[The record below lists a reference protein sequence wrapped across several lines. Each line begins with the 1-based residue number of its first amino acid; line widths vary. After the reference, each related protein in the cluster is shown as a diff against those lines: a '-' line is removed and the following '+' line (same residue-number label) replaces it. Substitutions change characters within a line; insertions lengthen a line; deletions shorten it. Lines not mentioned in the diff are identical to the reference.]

1 MSDAAISGTI
11 LERIVERKREE
22 IQAGQQRYSLGE
34 LEAMAGNQGKAR
46 GFAKSLYASVAA
58 GRPAV
63 IAEVK
68 KASPSKGL
76 IREDFDPVDIAR
88 RYEGAGASALSVL
101 TDQDFFQGH
110 EDYLRA
116 ARNAVSLPVL
126 RKDFIIDPWQVFET
140 RAMGADAVLLIVA
153 ALSDAQLDQL
163 YHAAQ
168 RAGCDVLVEVHTADE
183 LARAL
188 KLNIELI
195 GINNRDLNTF
205 DTTLDTT
212 RTLSKLVPVDRMIVC
227 ESGLST
233 PKDLSDM
240 AMYGARCFLIG
251 ESLMRQDDVEQA
263 TRDLLANPLTP
274 GGM

>member
-195 GINNRDLNTF
+195 GINNRDLHTF
-205 DTTLDTT
+205 DTRLDTT
-212 RTLSKLVPVDRMIVC
+212 LELAEQVPGDHLVIT
-227 ESGLST
+227 ESGIHT
-233 PKDLSDM
+233 
-240 AMYGARCFLIG
+240 R
-251 ESLMRQDDVEQA
+251 DDVRLMCKNGINGFLVGEA
-263 TRDLLANPLTP
+263 FMRAEDP
-274 GGM
+274 GAALKALFF

>member
-1 MSDAAISGTI
+1 MSGAAISGTI

-34 LEAMAGNQGKAR
+34 LEAMADNQRKAR
-46 GFAKSLYASVAA
+46 GFARSLYASVAA

-63 IAEVK
+63 IAEIK

-88 RYEGAGASALSVL
+88 RYEAAGASALSVL

-188 KLNIELI
+188 KLDIELI
-195 GINNRDLNTF
+195 GINNRDLHTF
-205 DTTLDTT
+205 DTRLDTT
-212 RTLSKLVPVDRMIVC
+212 LELAEQVPGDHLVIT
-227 ESGLST
+227 ESGIHT
-233 PKDLSDM
+233 RDDV
-240 AMYGARCFLIG
+240 R
-251 ESLMRQDDVEQA
+251 LMRKNGINGFLVGEAFMKAED
-263 TRDLLANPLTP
+263 P
-274 GGM
+274 GAALKALFF

>member
-126 RKDFIIDPWQVFET
+126 RKDFIIDPWQVFDT
-140 RAMGADAVLLIVA
+140 RAMGAAAVMLIVA
-153 ALSDAQLDQL
+153 ALSDSPLDQL
-163 YHAAQ
+163 VHTAP
-168 RAGCDVLVEVHTADE
+168 RASLGVLVEVTTAHEVARGAEDNPRPIRRHHRARPPPRRTTETTLE
-183 LARAL
+183 LAEQVPGDHLVITESGIHTRDDVRLMRKNGINGFLVGEAFMRAEDPGAAL
-188 KLNIELI
+188 KAL
-195 GINNRDLNTF
+195 F
-205 DTTLDTT
+205 
-212 RTLSKLVPVDRMIVC
+212 
-227 ESGLST
+227 
-233 PKDLSDM
+233 
-240 AMYGARCFLIG
+240 F
-251 ESLMRQDDVEQA
+251 
-263 TRDLLANPLTP
+263 
-274 GGM
+274 

>member
-46 GFAKSLYASVAA
+46 GFAKSLY
-58 GRPAV
+58 
-63 IAEVK
+63 
-68 KASPSKGL
+68 
-76 IREDFDPVDIAR
+76 
-88 RYEGAGASALSVL
+88 ASALSVL

-168 RAGCDVLVEVHTADE
+168 RVGCDVLVEVHTADE

-195 GINNRDLNTF
+195 GINNRDLHTF
-205 DTTLDTT
+205 DTRLDTT
-212 RTLSKLVPVDRMIVC
+212 LELAEQVPGDHLVIT
-227 ESGLST
+227 ESGIHT
-233 PKDLSDM
+233 RDDV
-240 AMYGARCFLIG
+240 R
-251 ESLMRQDDVEQA
+251 LMRKNGINGFLVGEAFMRADD
-263 TRDLLANPLTP
+263 P
-274 GGM
+274 GAALKALFF

>member
-1 MSDAAISGTI
+1 MSGAAISGTI

-34 LEAMAGNQGKAR
+34 LEAMADNQRKAL
-46 GFAKSLYASVAA
+46 GFARSLYASVAA

-63 IAEVK
+63 IAEIK

-88 RYEGAGASALSVL
+88 RYEAAGASALSVL

-195 GINNRDLNTF
+195 GINNRDLHTF
-205 DTTLDTT
+205 DTRLDTT
-212 RTLSKLVPVDRMIVC
+212 LELAEQVPGDHLVIT
-227 ESGLST
+227 ESGIHT
-233 PKDLSDM
+233 RDDV
-240 AMYGARCFLIG
+240 R
-251 ESLMRQDDVEQA
+251 LMRKNGINGFLVGEAFMRAED
-263 TRDLLANPLTP
+263 P
-274 GGM
+274 GAALKALFF

>member
-188 KLNIELI
+188 KLNVELI
-195 GINNRDLNTF
+195 GINNRDLHTF
-205 DTTLDTT
+205 DTRLDTT
-212 RTLSKLVPVDRMIVC
+212 LELAERIPGDHLVIT
-227 ESGLST
+227 ESGIHT
-233 PKDLSDM
+233 RDDV
-240 AMYGARCFLIG
+240 R
-251 ESLMRQDDVEQA
+251 LMRKNGINGFLVGEAFMRAED
-263 TRDLLANPLTP
+263 P
-274 GGM
+274 GAALKALFF

>member
-46 GFAKSLYASVAA
+46 GFAKALYASVAA

-195 GINNRDLNTF
+195 GINNRDLHTF
-205 DTTLDTT
+205 DTRLDTT
-212 RTLSKLVPVDRMIVC
+212 LELAEQVPGDHLVIT
-227 ESGLST
+227 ESGIHT
-233 PKDLSDM
+233 RDDV
-240 AMYGARCFLIG
+240 R
-251 ESLMRQDDVEQA
+251 LMRKNGINGFLVGEAFMRAEDPGAALQA
-263 TRDLLANPLTP
+263 LFF
-274 GGM
+274 

>member
-1 MSDAAISGTI
+1 MSEAAISGTI
-11 LERIVERKREE
+11 LERIIERKREE

-34 LEAMAGNQGKAR
+34 LEAMADNQGKAR

-116 ARNAVSLPVL
+116 ARNAVNLPVL

-140 RAMGADAVLLIVA
+140 RAMGADAVLLIMA

-163 YHAAQ
+163 YHAAL

-195 GINNRDLNTF
+195 CT
-205 DTTLDTT
+205 
-212 RTLSKLVPVDRMIVC
+212 P
-227 ESGLST
+227 ST
-233 PKDLSDM
+233 PGWTPPWSSPS
-240 AMYGARCFLIG
+240 R
-251 ESLMRQDDVEQA
+251 SPA
-263 TRDLLANPLTP
+263 TTW
-274 GGM
+274 

>member
-101 TDQDFFQGH
+101 TDQDF
-110 EDYLRA
+110 
-116 ARNAVSLPVL
+116 
-126 RKDFIIDPWQVFET
+126 
-140 RAMGADAVLLIVA
+140 
-153 ALSDAQLDQL
+153 
-163 YHAAQ
+163 
-168 RAGCDVLVEVHTADE
+168 
-183 LARAL
+183 
-188 KLNIELI
+188 
-195 GINNRDLNTF
+195 
-205 DTTLDTT
+205 
-212 RTLSKLVPVDRMIVC
+212 
-227 ESGLST
+227 
-233 PKDLSDM
+233 
-240 AMYGARCFLIG
+240 
-251 ESLMRQDDVEQA
+251 
-263 TRDLLANPLTP
+263 
-274 GGM
+274 

>member
-34 LEAMAGNQGKAR
+34 LEAMADNQGKAR

-195 GINNRDLNTF
+195 GINNRDLHTF
-205 DTTLDTT
+205 DTRLDTT
-212 RTLSKLVPVDRMIVC
+212 LELAEQVPGDHLVIT
-227 ESGLST
+227 ESGIHT
-233 PKDLSDM
+233 RADV
-240 AMYGARCFLIG
+240 R
-251 ESLMRQDDVEQA
+251 LMRKNGINGFLVGEAFMRAED
-263 TRDLLANPLTP
+263 P
-274 GGM
+274 GAALKALFF

>member
-34 LEAMAGNQGKAR
+34 LEAMADNQGKAR

-188 KLNIELI
+188 KLNIDLI
-195 GINNRDLNTF
+195 GINNRDLRTF
-205 DTTLDTT
+205 DTPWSSPSRSPATT
-212 RTLSKLVPVDRMIVC
+212 W
-227 ESGLST
+227 
-233 PKDLSDM
+233 
-240 AMYGARCFLIG
+240 
-251 ESLMRQDDVEQA
+251 
-263 TRDLLANPLTP
+263 
-274 GGM
+274 